1 MNSGTTVAAPAAY
14 GDDQHAYHHNHYDQ
28 WVQNNGGGSSDT
40 NTSLSTNTAKKPIRR
55 RSRVSKKTPITLLN
69 ADPASFR
76 SLVQQFTGCPHPRP
90 TSSISFDQTAPLHA
104 HGPLNLDFQLGTV
117 QPTIMQQQQRRS
129 YSPDYDYH
137 NNNNPHINAAA
148 LSGGDD
154 RSMGTTST
162 SATNYADD
170 YEDGDTIMRMGG
182 HNNNLDMVQEL
193 LMVDQHHDF
202 GFFQ

>member
-1 MNSGTTVAAPAAY
+1 MNSGTTVAAAAAASSSAY
-14 GDDQHAYHHNHYDQ
+14 GDDQHTYHQ
-28 WVQNNGGGSSDT
+28 WVHNNGGGLYAGGSTDT
-40 NTSLSTNTAKKPIRR
+40 NTSLSTNTGKKPIRR

-90 TSSISFDQTAPLHA
+90 TSSISFDQTAPLQA

-117 QPTIMQQQQRRS
+117 QPSIMQQQ
-129 YSPDYDYH
+129 
-137 NNNNPHINAAA
+137 
-148 LSGGDD
+148 G
-154 RSMGTTST
+154 RSMGTST
-162 SATNYADD
+162 NHAHD
-170 YEDGDTIMRMGG
+170 YEDGDTIMRMVGG
-182 HNNNLDMVQEL
+182 HNNLDMVQEL